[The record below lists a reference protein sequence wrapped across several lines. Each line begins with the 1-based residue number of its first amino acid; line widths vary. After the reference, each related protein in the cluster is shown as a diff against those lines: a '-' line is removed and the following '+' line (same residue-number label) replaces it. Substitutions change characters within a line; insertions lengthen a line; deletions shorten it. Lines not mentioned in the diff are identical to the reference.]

1 MKIPNGHQAV
11 MPYLMLRSATA
22 FTGFVKT
29 VFNATQSFSRMREDG
44 TTLMHG
50 EVQVNGSTIMFC
62 DVTSDWEEA
71 NANLFVYVDN
81 ADEVFAKAIEAGA
94 SVVMELRDESYGRTC
109 GVKDPVGNTW
119 WITSVA

>member
-1 MKIPNGHQAV
+1 